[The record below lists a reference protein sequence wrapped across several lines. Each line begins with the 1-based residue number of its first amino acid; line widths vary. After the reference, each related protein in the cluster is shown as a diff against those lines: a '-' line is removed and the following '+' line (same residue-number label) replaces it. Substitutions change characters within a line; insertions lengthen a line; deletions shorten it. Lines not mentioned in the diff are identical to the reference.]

1 VGAVAGDGEAMLA
14 EGEAVAVAQGAGE
27 AVEEIAGDLGDLAAG
42 LAGQVAVVGDE
53 LNLTGPFWDFM
64 ANFDLNKAGF
74 VIVGIFVLTW
84 VVALSIWRFGHIEQK
99 WEAHTVTAGDRD

>member
-1 VGAVAGDGEAMLA
+1 MRASCTDDTGHGTDGTHRAGIIWR
-14 EGEAVAVAQGAGE
+14 AGSTNRSTPSL
-27 AVEEIAGDLGDLAAG
+27 LGS
-42 LAGQVAVVGDE
+42 E

-84 VVALSIWRFGHIEQK
+84 VVALSIWRYGGIEQK